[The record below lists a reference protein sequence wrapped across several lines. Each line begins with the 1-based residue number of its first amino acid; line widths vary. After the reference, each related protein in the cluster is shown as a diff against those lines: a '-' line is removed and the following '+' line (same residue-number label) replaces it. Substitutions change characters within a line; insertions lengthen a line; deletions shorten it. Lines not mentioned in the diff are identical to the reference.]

1 VTMALAVAVTS
12 TTGSLITVKAA
23 LRLPAMR
30 VGAPEVLAGGRN
42 LDRPIRWVHVAE
54 VSNIAAL
61 LKGGELLLSTGAGI
75 GRTVAEQRRYIT
87 GLVAR
92 DVAALV
98 IELGQHFQ
106 TLPAAMIAHA
116 ETQGLPLVALH
127 REIAFI
133 EVTEAIHATIVSRQY
148 AALRRG
154 EEIHRRFTELMID
167 GAGIPEILAALAETI
182 ANPVVLEET
191 GHGMLYHATHRA
203 PAADIIA
210 AWEPVHLDQAPSDDT
225 DRLAAPVPA
234 SGGTTWGQLVALG
247 LDSPL
252 DEFAGVAVE
261 RAAELIALELLRGH
275 QEDVLAA
282 RERGNFL
289 AEVAGG
295 RLHPADAAHRAETLG
310 FRPRPGTLLMP
321 LAVSSARRSGV
332 PPAAELRLTA
342 MWQALRAEMQSRKI
356 PILIG
361 TGAAGGD
368 ALVVL
373 GLSGASRRRELADIA
388 ARSIRTAGGLRAEG
402 VAAPAIAVGRA
413 VVTWAELAPALRE
426 AADTA
431 ALARSAAPRDWHD
444 AATPDIGRLLWR
456 LGGNAD
462 LREFVDQRLAPLV
475 EHDRRRSSKLLPTL
489 EALLEHEGRKAET
502 ARALHLER
510 QSLYHRIG
518 RIEAL
523 LDADLHDPDVR
534 LGLHLALRAR
544 RHLERTG
551 RSRSSPPAGTTIG

>member
-1 VTMALAVAVTS
+1 MTRTVAVAS
-12 TTGSLITVKAA
+12 TAGSLITVKAA

-30 VGAPEVLAGGRN
+30 VGAPEVLAGRRN
-42 LDRPIRWVHVAE
+42 LDRPIRWVHVGE

-75 GRTVAEQRRYIT
+75 GRTVAEQRRYISR
-87 GLVAR
+87 LVAR
-92 DVAALV
+92 GVAALV
-98 IELGQHFQ
+98 VELGQHFQ

-148 AALRRG
+148 AALCRG
-154 EEIHRRFTELMID
+154 EEIHRRFTELMIE

-210 AWEPVHLDQAPSDDT
+210 AWEPVRLDEPPSDDT

-234 SGGTTWGQLVALG
+234 TGGTTWGQLVALG

-261 RAAELIALELLRGH
+261 RAAELVALALLRGH

-289 AEVAGG
+289 AEVVGG

-310 FRPRPGTLLMP
+310 FRLQTGTLLMP
-321 LAVSSARRSGV
+321 LAVSSAGRSGA
-332 PPAAELRLTA
+332 PANAELGLPA
-342 MWQALRAEMQSRKI
+342 IWEALRAEMQSRKI

-361 TGAAGGD
+361 TGAGGRD

-373 GLSGASRRRELADIA
+373 GLSGASRRRELADLA
-388 ARSIRTAGGLRAEG
+388 ARSIRAASARAESG
-402 VAAPAIAVGRA
+402 AAPAVAVGRA
-413 VVTWAELAPALRE
+413 VVTWAELGTALRE

-431 ALARSAAPRDWHD
+431 ALARSAPPRDWHD

-456 LGGNAD
+456 LGGNTD

-523 LDADLHDPDVR
+523 LAADLHDPDVR

>member
-1 VTMALAVAVTS
+1 MARTVAVTS

-75 GRTVAEQRRYIT
+75 GRTGAEHRRYIT

-98 IELGQHFQ
+98 IELGRHFQ

-167 GAGIPEILAALAETI
+167 GAGIPEILATLAETI
-182 ANPVVLEET
+182 ANPVVLEQT

-210 AWEPVHLDQAPSDDT
+210 AWEPMHLDQAPSDNT

-234 SGGTTWGQLVALG
+234 TGGTTWGQLVALG

-261 RAAELIALELLRGH
+261 RAAELIALALLRGH

-310 FRPRPGTLLMP
+310 FRPRTGTLLMP
-321 LAVSSARRSGV
+321 LAISSARRSGA
-332 PPAAELRLTA
+332 PAAAELGLTA
-342 MWQALRAEMQSRKI
+342 MWEALRAEMQSRKI

-361 TGAAGGD
+361 AGSAARD

-388 ARSIRTAGGLRAEG
+388 ARSIRAASVRAEG
-402 VAAPAIAVGRA
+402 GAAPAIAVGRA

-431 ALARSAAPRDWHD
+431 ALARSAPPRDWHD

-551 RSRSSPPAGTTIG
+551 RSRSPPPAGTTIG

>member
-1 VTMALAVAVTS
+1 VTMARTVAVTS
-12 TTGSLITVKAA
+12 TAGSLITVKAA

-30 VGAPEVLAGGRN
+30 VGAPEVLAGRRH
-42 LDRPIRWVHVAE
+42 LDRPIRWVHVGA
-54 VSNIAAL
+54 VSNIAEL

-75 GRTVAEQRRYIT
+75 GRTVAEQRHYIS

-106 TLPAAMIAHA
+106 TLPAAMIGHA

-133 EVTEAIHATIVSRQY
+133 EVTEAIHATIVSRQF

-182 ANPVVLEET
+182 ANPVVLEQT
-191 GHGMLYHATHRA
+191 GHGMLYHAPHRA

-210 AWEPVHLDQAPSDDT
+210 AWEPGRLDEPPSDDT

-234 SGGTTWGQLVALG
+234 TGGTIWGRLVALG

-261 RAAELIALELLRGH
+261 RAAELIALALLRGH

-295 RLHPADAAHRAETLG
+295 RLHPADAAHRAERLG
-310 FRPRPGTLLMP
+310 FRPRSGSLLMP
-321 LAVSSARRSGV
+321 LAVSSTGRSGA
-332 PPAAELRLTA
+332 PAAAELGLTA

-356 PILIG
+356 PVLIG
-361 TGAAGGD
+361 AGSAGGD

-388 ARSIRTAGGLRAEG
+388 ARSIRTAGGVRAEG
-402 VAAPAIAVGRA
+402 VTAIAVGRA
-413 VVTWAELAPALRE
+413 VITWAELAPALRE

-431 ALARSAAPRDWHD
+431 ALARSAPPRNWHD

-523 LDADLHDPDVR
+523 LDADLHDPDIR

-551 RSRSSPPAGTTIG
+551 QSRSLPPTGTTIG